1 MATATFSEIL
11 NELCFLVL
19 LHTNFDK
26 MAKSM
31 RIENAIISNCK
42 AIILTN
48 QKMQCKVTT
57 AVNLDVDLSQQDK
70 KVLLPDIDVQAN
82 LAISFGYGRPDDLSD
97 TPSSIMQNVIDDNP
111 RNALVIFPLPYL
123 GTSMIWQIY

>member
-31 RIENAIISNCK
+31 RIESVIISNCK

-48 QKMQCKVTT
+48 QKRQCKVTT

-82 LAISFGYGRPDDLSD
+82 LTISFGYGRPDDLSD
-97 TPSSIMQNVIDDNP
+97 TPLSIMQNVIDDNP

-123 GTSMIWQIY
+123 STSMIWQIY

>member
-1 MATATFSEIL
+1 
-11 NELCFLVL
+11 
-19 LHTNFDK
+19 
-26 MAKSM
+26 
-31 RIENAIISNCK
+31 
-42 AIILTN
+42 
-48 QKMQCKVTT
+48 MQCKVTT